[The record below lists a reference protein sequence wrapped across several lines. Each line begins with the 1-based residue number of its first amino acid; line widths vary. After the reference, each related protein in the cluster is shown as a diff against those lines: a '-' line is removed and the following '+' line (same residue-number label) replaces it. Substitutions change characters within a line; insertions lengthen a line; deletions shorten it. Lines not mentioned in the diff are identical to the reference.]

1 MVCCPHGSIQRASL
15 WLFSF
20 SLFFIYTSVFPIN
33 TISYVLMLPSTPPL
47 SHKCTIC
54 AWKKK
59 WILLFL
65 GFFSIVVHYINFVSH
80 VYQVLYILTDFFVCL
95 ICESQREALKN
106 LSWWGTGKFFLVLS
120 RFAVYT
126 LKLCYI

>member
-1 MVCCPHGSIQRASL
+1 MSLCCLQLLH
-15 WLFSF
+15 
-20 SLFFIYTSVFPIN
+20 YHIN
-33 TISYVLMLPSTPPL
+33 VQYALE
-47 SHKCTIC
+47 
-54 AWKKK
+54 KKK

-106 LSWWGTGKFFLVLS
+106 LS
-120 RFAVYT
+120 
-126 LKLCYI
+126 